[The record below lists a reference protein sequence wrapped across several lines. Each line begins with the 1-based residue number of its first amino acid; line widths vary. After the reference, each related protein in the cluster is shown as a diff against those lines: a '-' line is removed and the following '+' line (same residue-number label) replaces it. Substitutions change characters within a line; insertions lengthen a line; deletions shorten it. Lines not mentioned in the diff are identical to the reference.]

1 MVFERNQW
9 HKITF
14 LLLGLLIF
22 SWTSTLETN
31 YLLRNYLLIIEIK
44 TALLV
49 FYWLSSQ
56 KRKRETKIK

>member
-1 MVFERNQW
+1 MFFERNQW